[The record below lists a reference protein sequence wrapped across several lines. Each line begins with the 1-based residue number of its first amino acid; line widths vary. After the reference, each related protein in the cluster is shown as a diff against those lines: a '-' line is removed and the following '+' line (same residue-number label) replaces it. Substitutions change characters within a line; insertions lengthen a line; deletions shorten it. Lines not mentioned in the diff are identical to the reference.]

1 MSERNIV
8 SLIDRRIADIMRVA
22 VELEAQADMLRDFA
36 RINERKAAELYD
48 QAELLRAEVGGWRP
62 ESRSG

>member
-1 MSERNIV
+1 MSAHNVVR
-8 SLIDRRIADIMRVA
+8 LIDRRIADLMRLA

-48 QAELLRAEVGGWRP
+48 QAELLRAETRFP
-62 ESRSG
+62 